1 MLFQEDSQKEL
12 LERNRRREGP
22 IFEGDESIMWGN
34 YKAKEDDVMFL
45 EKASLSRLIN
55 WKWFLKGYSSQSISL
70 NSLRICN
77 IVIYLNRLG
86 EM

>member
-34 YKAKEDDVMFL
+34 YKAKDDNDNVMFL
-45 EKASLSRLIN
+45 EKASLARLIN
-55 WKWFLKGYSSQSISL
+55 WKWFLKGYSSQLISL
-70 NSLRICN
+70 NSFSLEFN
-77 IVIYLNRLG
+77 FK
-86 EM
+86 